1 MNLPASLL
9 AQIYDCTNQ
18 LPTTVINSLVKE
30 LNNQQKSYCDNTFK
44 KLILEKLSNPNFR
57 RIISKLLDTWQK
69 ESIYIDAQTLA
80 TAIST
85 VKYCQT
91 KAESELSVELV
102 WTGPVNDTIPL
113 RRTDQ
118 VLLQLIR
125 EVKQEL
131 TIISFAI
138 YKIPEISQ
146 ALKKAI
152 NRGVNVR
159 LIAETPETSEGK
171 ISFGFTSSF
180 DKEIIQKAQIYN
192 WSLDK
197 RTKDAE
203 GKYGS
208 LHAKCAIADS
218 EHIFIS
224 SANLTE
230 YAFTLNMEIG
240 ILVHSQKLASQTLN
254 RVNSLIEYG
263 TLTIL

>member
-9 AQIYDCTNQ
+9 GQIYDCTNQ
-18 LPTTVINSLVKE
+18 LPINIIDSIVKD
-30 LNNQQKSYCDNTFK
+30 LNSKQKSYCDNNLK
-44 KLILEKLSNPNFR
+44 KSILEKLSNPNFR

-80 TAIST
+80 TTIST

-146 ALKKAI
+146 ALKQAI
-152 NRGVNVR
+152 NRGVKIR
-159 LIAETPETSEGK
+159 LIAESPETSEGK
-171 ISFGFTSSF
+171 ISFGFNASL
-180 DKEIIQKAQIYN
+180 DKQILDKIQIYN

-197 RTKDAE
+197 RIKDAE
-203 GKYGS
+203 GRHGS

-240 ILVHSQKLASQTLN
+240 ILVHNHNITSQILN
-254 RVNSLIEYG
+254 RINSLIESG
-263 TLTIL
+263 TLTLL

>member
-9 AQIYDCTNQ
+9 GQIYDCANQ
-18 LPTTVINSLVKE
+18 LPTTIINSLVKV
-30 LNNQQKSYCDNTFK
+30 LTDNGKSYCNNRLK
-44 KLILEKLSNPNFR
+44 RSILEQLSNPNFR

-69 ESIYIDAQTLA
+69 ESIYINAQTLA
-80 TAIST
+80 TAIYT

-171 ISFGFTSSF
+171 ISFGFNASF
-180 DKEIIQKAQIYN
+180 DKEIIEKSQIFN

-197 RTKDAE
+197 RTRDTE
-203 GKYGS
+203 GRHGS

-240 ILVHSQKLASQTLN
+240 ILVHSQKLASQVLN

-263 TLTIL
+263 TLTLL